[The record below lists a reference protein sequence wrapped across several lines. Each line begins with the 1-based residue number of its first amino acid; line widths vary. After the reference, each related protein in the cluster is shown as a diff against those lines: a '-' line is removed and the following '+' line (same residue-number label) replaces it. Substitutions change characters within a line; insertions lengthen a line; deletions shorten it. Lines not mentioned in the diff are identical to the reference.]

1 MRKIFTLLIVAILAT
16 ATSWAATNTYQHVFE
31 SKPSTGNNIMLSN
44 VGWNISGT
52 NIGGFQNSY
61 AGVQLGTSKK
71 NGQITL
77 TSPTGWNYKGATVI
91 KEVRLW
97 LNLGGTSVT
106 PTVTIGGKVAT
117 STGKVIKNSGASDWT
132 KTSKVTFTPA
142 TDGQTGVIKISISSV
157 KAGYICALEI
167 DTEDTS
173 DKTPTKLSWSSETAT
188 VDLASDAKV
197 FPTLT
202 KDPESLTGITY
213 SSSNT
218 NVATIDESTGKI
230 TLASC
235 GATTITAKYAGDDTY
250 ASSSATYTLRVVDN
264 SIAAG
269 EYTFPINNWFWATNY
284 TGSFKVEKAGLKLQG
299 QQNGISISLGN
310 VNSTN
315 AYVDDNETRTY
326 SSYIMTVNAPE
337 GYVLKKIEFVGTT
350 WQSSTL
356 NASAG
361 NMGAQKIWSGNVSS
375 VEFYFAGTC
384 KIKNVKIAY
393 EKAAP
398 AKTLTSIAITGE
410 PAKTEYTEGDAFSAE
425 GLVVTATYD
434 DASTAVVTADATWSF
449 EPATLA
455 VGTTSVTATATYNE
469 KTASETYNVTVKEIP
484 SYTYTWMV
492 NGAEVKK
499 SVLKEGA
506 AVEVPAN
513 PENIDD
519 KVFTGWVTTATVD
532 ANVAPTY
539 ATIDETAKANTTYYA
554 VFATLKQG
562 AAEKWVKKAASEITE
577 EGVYALITKDG
588 KAFNGEIIEASGST
602 AVKGNGKSTTD
613 AFIFDSNNEA
623 TSAPKGTC
631 ELTFVKNGEGFKML
645 NADKTQCL
653 YSYQNAKECLSWNAA
668 EKENSYW
675 FFYDNNWTYK
685 QSATTYTY
693 LRVYNSTFRTYP
705 KNSSNESVY
714 FAQKVSGAGYA
725 DFTTIVKAAEVTTL
739 ANLAVNGAEGTAYQ
753 VNDEMVVAKKFQKGD
768 KNYIVVKDAAKAV
781 RNFSTPAAADKF
793 FNINGNKQEEYAQN
807 NWMLVSL
814 PVELYN
820 QVNEKNTVT
829 SITGTLT
836 EKFNVAME
844 ATNVVFENAT
854 NYFAPNTY
862 CPINFMG
869 ESSVKGTNPAYTSR
883 YYFAT
888 PKANEYANVLWAVYN
903 ATDGAFYLPTHQGVA
918 NAQEFKAAFKVD
930 YSLNSSATP
939 ALTNGNVYSFEALV
953 KEVAV
958 ATTDAKSAPRKVA
971 YDSTVTP
978 STKFVVYPLDLDAD
992 KVATGVNDVNC
1003 AKEVK
1008 GVSYF
1013 NMMGVESAQPFDG
1026 VNIMVTT
1033 YTDGTSSATKVLR

>member
-1 MRKIFTLLIVAILAT
+1 MAILAT
-16 ATSWAATNTYQHVFE
+16 ATSWADT
-31 SKPSTGNNIMLSN
+31 TGTITF
-44 VGWNISGT
+44 GT
-52 NIGGFQNSY
+52 NNVKI
-61 AGVQLGTSKK
+61 
-71 NGQITL
+71 
-77 TSPTGWNYKGATVI
+77 
-91 KEVRLW
+91 
-97 LNLGGTSVT
+97 
-106 PTVTIGGKVAT
+106 
-117 STGKVIKNSGASDWT
+117 T
-132 KTSKVTFTPA
+132 KTSMTAADDQGNSWKITTVGTTSFTQQPTYSQVGSGSKPATSITFTTTLPKEVKVTSMSAKFGGFGSTA
-142 TDGQTGVIKISISSV
+142 GTIKLLVGDKEIGTGKLNAKNDVTVTSTTGASGTQLSVTVKNIAKGVKCYNIS
-157 KAGYICALEI
+157 Y
-167 DTEDTS
+167 TYEDES
-173 DKTPTKLSWSSETAT
+173 GKTPTQLSWSAPTAT
-188 VDLASDAKV
+188 VDLAGEAKE

-202 KDPESLTGITY
+202 KDPASITGITY
-213 SSSNT
+213 TSSNAD
-218 NVATIDESTGKI
+218 VATVNEATGEI
-230 TLASC
+230 TLVAC
-235 GATTITAKYAGDDTY
+235 GQTTIKAAYAGDDTY

-269 EYTFPINNWFWATNY
+269 EYTIPLNNWFWATNHN
-284 TGSFKVEKAGLKLQG
+284 GSFNVEKGSLKLQG

-315 AYVDDNETRTY
+315 AYVDDNETHTY

-337 GYVLKKIEFVGTT
+337 GYVLKKIEFVGTR
-350 WQSSTL
+350 WQPSTL

-375 VEFYFAGTC
+375 VEFYFAGIC
-384 KIKNVKIAY
+384 EIKNVKIAY

-410 PAKTEYTEGDAFSAE
+410 PAQTEYTEGETFSAE
-425 GLVVTATYD
+425 GLTVTATYD
-434 DASTAVVTADATWSF
+434 DASTAVVTADANWTF
-449 EPATLA
+449 EPATLT

-506 AVEVPAN
+506 AVEAPAN
-513 PENIDD
+513 PENIAD

-562 AAEKWVKKAASEITE
+562 AGEKWVKKAASEITE

-588 KAFNGEIIEASGST
+588 KAFNGEITKGHGQST
-602 AVKGNGKSTTD
+602 AATFV
-613 AFIFDSNNEA
+613 FDKNNEA
-623 TSAPKGTC
+623 TSAPEGTC

-645 NADKTQCL
+645 NKTTNQCL
-653 YSYQNAKECLSWNAA
+653 YSYKNEAGNLRWIDVA
-668 EKENSYW
+668 KENSYW

-693 LRVYNSTFRTYP
+693 LRVYSSTFRTYP
-705 KNSSNESVY
+705 KNNSNEDMY
-714 FAQKVSGAGYA
+714 FAQKVSGTGYA
-725 DFTTIVKAAEVTTL
+725 DFTTIVKTAEVTTL
-739 ANLAVNGAEGTAYQ
+739 ANLAVNGAEGAAYQ
-753 VNDEMVVAKKFQKGD
+753 VNDEMVVAKKFQKAG

-781 RNFSTPAAADKF
+781 RNFSTPVAGDKF
-793 FNINGNKQEEYAQN
+793 YNINGNKQEEYAQN
-807 NWMLVSL
+807 NWMLISL

-820 QVNEKNTVT
+820 QVNKKNTVT

-836 EKFNVAME
+836 EKTNVAME
-844 ATNVVFENAT
+844 ATKVVFEDVIND
-854 NYFAPNTY
+854 FAPNTY

-869 ESSVKGTNPAYTSR
+869 ASSVKGKNPAYTSS

-888 PKANEYANVLWAVYN
+888 PKANEYAKVVWAVY
-903 ATDGAFYLPTHQGVA
+903 DGYMDVFHLPSHTGSINV
-918 NAQEFKAAFKVD
+918 QEFEASFYVD
-930 YSLNSSATP
+930 YSLNVDNP
-939 ALTNGNVYSFEALV
+939 ELTDGAVYSFEALV
-953 KEVAV
+953 KEEAV
-958 ATTDAKSAPRKVA
+958 PSHVIGA
-971 YDSTVTP
+971 
-978 STKFVVYPLDLDAD
+978 STKFVVYPLDLDAN
-992 KVATGVNDVNC
+992 KVATGVNDVNS

-1033 YTDGTSSATKVLR
+1033 YTDGTQSAAKVLR

>member
-31 SKPSTGNNIMLSN
+31 SKPSTGNNVMLSN

-284 TGSFKVEKAGLKLQG
+284 TGSFNVEKGSLKLQG

-315 AYVDDNETRTY
+315 AYVDDNETHTY
-326 SSYIMTVNAPE
+326 RSYMMTVNAPE
-337 GYVLKKIEFVGTT
+337 GYVLKKIEFVGTR

-384 KIKNVKIAY
+384 EIKNVKIAY

-410 PAKTEYTEGDAFSAE
+410 PAQTEYTEGETFSAE
-425 GLVVTATYD
+425 GLTVTATYD
-434 DASTAVVTADATWSF
+434 DASTAVVTADANWTF
-449 EPATLA
+449 EPATLT

-499 SVLKEGA
+499 SVLKEGT
-506 AVEVPAN
+506 AVEAPAN

-532 ANVAPTY
+532 ANVVPTY
-539 ATIDETAKANTTYYA
+539 ATIDATAKANTTYYA

-562 AAEKWVKKAASEITE
+562 AGEKWIKKAASEITE
-577 EGVYALITKDG
+577 EGVYALITKNG
-588 KAFNGEIIEASGST
+588 NAFNGEIKSDGHGQST
-602 AVKGNGKSTTD
+602 AATFV
-613 AFIFDSNNEA
+613 FDKNNEA
-623 TSAPKGTC
+623 TSAPEGTC
-631 ELTFVKNGEGFKML
+631 ELTFVKKGEGYSIYRDGTEKY
-645 NADKTQCL
+645 KYL
-653 YSYQNAKECLSWNAA
+653 YSEASKSGSLKWAVAEQNYWYYDETKGSWA
-668 EKENSYW
+668 
-675 FFYDNNWTYK
+675 YK
-685 QSATTYTY
+685 VKATETAY
-693 LRVYNSTFRTYP
+693 LNVYNTNNTFRTYYQAGSTSP
-705 KNSSNESVY
+705 VY
-714 FAQKVSGAGYA
+714 FAQKVAGTGYA
-725 DFTTIVKAAEVTTL
+725 DFTTIVKVAEVTTL

-753 VNDEMVVAKKFQKGD
+753 VNDEMVVAKKFQKAG
-768 KNYIVVKDAAKAV
+768 KNYIVVKDAAQAV
-781 RNFSTPAAADKF
+781 RNFSTPAADDKF

-820 QVNEKNTVT
+820 QVNETNTVT

-836 EKFNVAME
+836 EKTNVAME
-844 ATNVVFENAT
+844 ATKVVFEDVIND
-854 NYFAPNTY
+854 FAPNTY
-862 CPINFMG
+862 CPINILG
-869 ESSVKGTNPAYTSR
+869 ESSVKGNNPAYTSS

-888 PKANEYANVLWAVYN
+888 PKANEYANVVWAVYDDYVDAFFLPSHEDYASVN
-903 ATDGAFYLPTHQGVA
+903 VQEFEAAFYI
-918 NAQEFKAAFKVD
+918 D
-930 YSLNSSATP
+930 YSLNSVDNP
-939 ALTNGNVYSFEALV
+939 ALADGSVYSFEALV
-953 KEVAV
+953 KEEEGPSYIIGA
-958 ATTDAKSAPRKVA
+958 
-971 YDSTVTP
+971 
-978 STKFVVYPLDLDAD
+978 STKFVVYPLNLDAD
-992 KVATGVNDVNC
+992 KVATGVNDVNS

-1033 YTDGTSSATKVLR
+1033 YTDGTQSAAKVLR

>member
-16 ATSWAATNTYQHVFE
+16 ATSWAATTGTITFGTNNVKITKASMTAADDQGNSWKITTVGTTSFTQQPTYSQVGSG
-31 SKPSTGNNIMLSN
+31 SKPATSITFTTTLPKEVKVTSMSAKFGGFGSTAGNIKLLVGDTEIGTGKLYAKNDVIVTSNTEASGTQLSVTVKNIAKG
-44 VGWNISGT
+44 VKCYNISYT
-52 NIGGFQNSY
+52 Y
-61 AGVQLGTSKK
+61 
-71 NGQITL
+71 
-77 TSPTGWNYKGATVI
+77 
-91 KEVRLW
+91 EDE
-97 LNLGGTSVT
+97 
-106 PTVTIGGKVAT
+106 
-117 STGKVIKNSGASDWT
+117 SG
-132 KTSKVTFTPA
+132 
-142 TDGQTGVIKISISSV
+142 
-157 KAGYICALEI
+157 
-167 DTEDTS
+167 
-173 DKTPTKLSWSSETAT
+173 KTPTQLSWSAPTAT
-188 VDLASDAKV
+188 VDLASEVKE

-202 KDPESLTGITY
+202 KNPESITGITY
-213 SSSNT
+213 SSSSAD
-218 NVATIDESTGKI
+218 VATVNEATGEI
-230 TLASC
+230 AIVAC
-235 GATTITAKYAGDDTY
+235 GQTTIKAAYAGDDTY
-250 ASSSATYTLRVVDN
+250 ASSSANYTLRVVDN

-337 GYVLKKIEFVGTT
+337 GYVLKKIEFVGTK

-384 KIKNVKIAY
+384 EIKNVKIAY

-410 PAKTEYTEGDAFSAE
+410 PAQTEYTEGETFSAE
-425 GLVVTATYD
+425 GLTVTATYD
-434 DASTAVVTADATWSF
+434 DASTAVVTADANWTF

-455 VGTTSVTATATYNE
+455 ASTTSVTATATYNE

-499 SVLKEGA
+499 TALKEGA
-506 AVEVPAN
+506 AVEAPAN
-513 PENIDD
+513 PENIAD

-562 AAEKWVKKAASEITE
+562 AGEKWVKKAAPEITE

-714 FAQKVSGAGYA
+714 FAQKVAGAGYA
-725 DFTTIVKAAEVTTL
+725 DFTTIVKVAEVITL
-739 ANLAVNGAEGTAYQ
+739 ANLAVNGAEGAAYQ
-753 VNDEMVVAKKFQKGD
+753 VNDVMVVAKKFQKNN
-768 KNYIVVKDAAKAV
+768 KNYIVVKDAAQAV
-781 RNFSTPAAADKF
+781 RNFSTPAAGDKF

-820 QVNEKNTVT
+820 QVNKKSTVT

-844 ATNVVFENAT
+844 ATNVVAGEAT
-854 NYFAPNTY
+854 EFVPNTY
-862 CPINFMG
+862 CALNFMG
-869 ESSVKGTNPAYTSR
+869 KSSVKGNTPAYTNSS
-883 YYFAT
+883 YYFAI
-888 PKANEYANVLWAVYN
+888 PKANEYANVVWAVYN
-903 ATDGAFYLPTHQGVA
+903 SNDGAFYLPTPQGSA

-930 YSLNSSATP
+930 YSLNSVDNP
-939 ALTNGNVYSFEALV
+939 ELTDGAVYSFEALV
-953 KEVAV
+953 KEEAV

-978 STKFVVYPLDLDAD
+978 STKFVVYPLDLDAT

-1033 YTDGTSSATKVLR
+1033 YTDGTQSAAKVLR

>member
-1 MRKIFTLLIVAILAT
+1 
-16 ATSWAATNTYQHVFE
+16 
-31 SKPSTGNNIMLSN
+31 MLSN

-250 ASSSATYTLRVVDN
+250 ASSSANYTLRVVDN

-284 TGSFKVEKAGLKLQG
+284 TGSFNVEKGSLKLQG

-326 SSYIMTVNAPE
+326 RSYMMTVNAPE
-337 GYVLKKIEFVGTT
+337 GYVLKKIEFVGTK

-384 KIKNVKIAY
+384 EIKNVKIAY

-410 PAKTEYTEGDAFSAE
+410 PAQTEYTEGETFSAE
-425 GLVVTATYD
+425 GLTVTATYD
-434 DASTAVVTADATWSF
+434 DASTAVVTADANWTF
-449 EPATLA
+449 EPATLT
-455 VGTTSVTATATYNE
+455 VGTTSVTAIATYNE

-492 NGAEVKK
+492 NGTEVKK

-506 AVEVPAN
+506 AVEAPAN
-513 PENIDD
+513 PENIAD

-539 ATIDETAKANTTYYA
+539 ATIDATAKANTTYYA

-562 AAEKWVKKAASEITE
+562 AGEKWVKKTASEITE

-714 FAQKVSGAGYA
+714 FAQKVAGAGYA

-753 VNDEMVVAKKFQKGD
+753 VNDEMVVAKKFQKAG
-768 KNYIVVKDAAKAV
+768 KNYIVVKDAAQAV
-781 RNFSTPAAADKF
+781 RNLSAPAADDKF

-820 QVNEKNTVT
+820 QVNENNTLT

-836 EKFNVAME
+836 EKLNVAME
-844 ATNVVFENAT
+844 ATKVVFENVT
-854 NYFAPNTY
+854 TDFAPNTY
-862 CPINFMG
+862 CALNFMG
-869 ESSVKGTNPAYTSR
+869 ESSVKGNNPAYTSS

-888 PKANEYANVLWAVYN
+888 PKANEYANVVWAVYN
-903 ATDGAFYLPTHQGVA
+903 GTDGAFYLPSHTGSINV
-918 NAQEFKAAFKVD
+918 QEFKAAFNVD
-930 YSLNSSATP
+930 YSLNSVDNP
-939 ALTNGNVYSFEALV
+939 ELTSDNVYSFEALV

-958 ATTDAKSAPRKVA
+958 PTTDAKSTSDA
-971 YDSTVTP
+971 
-978 STKFVVYPLDLDAD
+978 STKFVVYPLDLDANM
-992 KVATGVNDVNC
+992 ATGVNDVNS

>member
-1 MRKIFTLLIVAILAT
+1 MREIFTLLIVAILAT
-16 ATSWAATNTYQHVFE
+16 ATSWAAEKSIVINTANSGV
-31 SKPSTGNNIMLSN
+31 TGSYSNKTFNVDGITFGFNQWMKSNNIQAKKSTPNSLYNESAIPGKISRVVFKQTGTARAIKVFGGSN
-44 VGWNISGT
+44 VKPTNAIASPKTSGT
-52 NIGGFQNSY
+52 MEFDFSGKGYTFFSMTTPSNAVYFS
-61 AGVQLGTSKK
+61 
-71 NGQITL
+71 QITV
-77 TSPTGWNYKGATVI
+77 YY
-91 KEVRLW
+91 EDE
-97 LNLGGTSVT
+97 
-106 PTVTIGGKVAT
+106 
-117 STGKVIKNSGASDWT
+117 SG
-132 KTSKVTFTPA
+132 
-142 TDGQTGVIKISISSV
+142 
-157 KAGYICALEI
+157 
-167 DTEDTS
+167 
-173 DKTPTKLSWSSETAT
+173 KTPTRLSWSAPTAT
-188 VDLASDAKV
+188 VDLASEVKE

-202 KDPESLTGITY
+202 KNPESITGITY
-213 SSSNT
+213 SSSNAD
-218 NVATIDESTGKI
+218 VATVNEATGEI
-230 TLASC
+230 AIVAC
-235 GATTITAKYAGDDTY
+235 GQTTIKAAYAGDDTY

-326 SSYIMTVNAPE
+326 SSYMMTVNAPE
-337 GYVLKKIEFVGTT
+337 GYVLKKIEFVGTK

-375 VEFYFAGTC
+375 VKFYFAGTC
-384 KIKNVKIAY
+384 EIKNVKIAY

-410 PAKTEYTEGDAFSAE
+410 PAQTEYTEGETFSAE

-434 DASTAVVTADATWSF
+434 DASTAVVTDDATWSF

-455 VGTTSVTATATYNE
+455 AGTTSVTATATYNE

-484 SYTYTWMV
+484 TYTYTWMV
-492 NGAEVKK
+492 NGTEVKK
-499 SVLKEGA
+499 SALKEGA
-506 AVEVPAN
+506 AVEAPAN

-562 AAEKWVKKAASEITE
+562 AGEKWVKKAASEITE

-588 KAFNGEIIEASGST
+588 KAFNSEIKKGHGQST
-602 AVKGNGKSTTD
+602 ATT
-613 AFIFDSNNEA
+613 FVFDKNNEA
-623 TSAPKGTC
+623 TSAPEGTC
-631 ELTFVKNGEGFKML
+631 ELTFVKNGDGFKML
-645 NADKTQCL
+645 NKTTNQCL
-653 YSYQNAKECLSWNAA
+653 YSYKNEAGNLRWIDVA
-668 EKENSYW
+668 KENSYW

-693 LRVYNSTFRTYP
+693 LRVYSSTFRTYP
-705 KNSSNESVY
+705 TNNSNEDMY
-714 FAQKVSGAGYA
+714 FAQKVAGAGYA

-739 ANLAVNGAEGTAYQ
+739 ANLAENGAEGAAYQ
-753 VNDEMVVAKKFQKGD
+753 VNDEMVVAKKFQKNG

-781 RNFSTPAAADKF
+781 RNFSTPAADDKF

-836 EKFNVAME
+836 EKTNVAME
-844 ATNVVFENAT
+844 ATKVVFEDVT
-854 NYFAPNTY
+854 NYFTPNTY
-862 CPINFMG
+862 CPINIVG
-869 ESSVKGTNPAYTSR
+869 ASSVKGNNPAYTSS

-888 PKANEYANVLWAVYN
+888 PKANEYANVVWASY
-903 ATDGAFYLPTHQGVA
+903 DGYMDVFHLPSHEGSV
-918 NAQEFKAAFKVD
+918 NVQEFEASFYVD
-930 YSLNSSATP
+930 YSLNSVDNP
-939 ALTNGNVYSFEALV
+939 ALTDGDVYSFEALV
-953 KEVAV
+953 KEE
-958 ATTDAKSAPRKVA
+958 
-971 YDSTVTP
+971 TVP
-978 STKFVVYPLDLDAD
+978 SHVSGASTKFVVYPLDLDAT
-992 KVATGVNDVNC
+992 KVATGVNDVNS

-1033 YTDGTSSATKVLR
+1033 YTDGTSSATKVVR

>member
-16 ATSWAATNTYQHVFE
+16 ATSWADTNTYQHVFE
-31 SKPSTGNNIMLSN
+31 SKPSTGNNVMLSN

-250 ASSSATYTLRVVDN
+250 ASSSANYTLRVVDN

-284 TGSFKVEKAGLKLQG
+284 TGSFNVEKGSLKLQG

-326 SSYIMTVNAPE
+326 RSYMMTVNAPE
-337 GYVLKKIEFVGTT
+337 GYVLKKIEFVGTK

-384 KIKNVKIAY
+384 EIKNVKIAY

-410 PAKTEYTEGDAFSAE
+410 PAQTEYTEGETFSAE
-425 GLVVTATYD
+425 GLTVTATYD
-434 DASTAVVTADATWSF
+434 DASTAVVTADANWTF

-455 VGTTSVTATATYNE
+455 ASTTSVTATATYDE

-499 SVLKEGA
+499 TALKEGA
-506 AVEVPAN
+506 AVEAPAN
-513 PENIDD
+513 PENIAD
-519 KVFTGWVTTATVD
+519 KVFSGWVTTATVD

-562 AAEKWVKKAASEITE
+562 VGEKWVKKAAPEITE

-588 KAFNGEIIEASGST
+588 YAFNGTIESGH
-602 AVKGNGKSTTD
+602 GKSTAAT
-613 AFIFDSNNEA
+613 FVFDKNNEA
-623 TSAPKGTC
+623 TSAPEGTC
-631 ELTFVKNGEGFKML
+631 ELTFVKKGEGYSIYRDGTEKY
-645 NADKTQCL
+645 KYL
-653 YSYQNAKECLSWNAA
+653 YSEASKSGSLKWAVAEQNYWYYDETKGSWA
-668 EKENSYW
+668 
-675 FFYDNNWTYK
+675 YK
-685 QSATTYTY
+685 VKVTETAY
-693 LRVYNSTFRTYP
+693 LNVYNTNNTFRTYYQAGSTSP
-705 KNSSNESVY
+705 VY
-714 FAQKVSGAGYA
+714 FAQKVAGTGYA
-725 DFTTIVKAAEVTTL
+725 DFTTIVKTAEVTTL
-739 ANLAVNGAEGTAYQ
+739 ANLAVNGAEGAAYQ
-753 VNDEMVVAKKFQKGD
+753 VNDEMVVAKKFQKAG
-768 KNYIVVKDAAKAV
+768 KNYIVVKDAAQAV
-781 RNFSTPAAADKF
+781 RNVSTPAADDKF

-820 QVNEKNTVT
+820 QVNETNTVT

-836 EKFNVAME
+836 EKLNVAME
-844 ATNVVFENAT
+844 ATNVVAGEAT
-854 NYFAPNTY
+854 EFVPNTY
-862 CPINFMG
+862 CALNFMG
-869 ESSVKGTNPAYTSR
+869 KSSVKGNTPAYTNSS
-883 YYFAT
+883 YYFAI
-888 PKANEYANVLWAVYN
+888 PKANEYANVVWAVYN
-903 ATDGAFYLPTHQGVA
+903 ATDGAFYLPSHTGSINV
-918 NAQEFKAAFKVD
+918 QEFKAAFNVD
-930 YSLNSSATP
+930 YSLNFVDNP
-939 ALTNGNVYSFEALV
+939 ELTSGAVYSFEALV

-1033 YTDGTSSATKVLR
+1033 YTDGTSSAAKVLR

>member
-16 ATSWAATNTYQHVFE
+16 ATSWAATTGTITFGTNNVKITKASMTAADDQGNSWKITTVGTTSFTQQPTYSQVGSG
-31 SKPSTGNNIMLSN
+31 SKPATSITFTTTLPKEVKVTSMSAKFGGFGSTAGNIKLLVGDTEIGTGKLNAKNDVIVTSNTEASGTQLSVTVKNIAKG
-44 VGWNISGT
+44 VKCYNISYT
-52 NIGGFQNSY
+52 Y
-61 AGVQLGTSKK
+61 
-71 NGQITL
+71 
-77 TSPTGWNYKGATVI
+77 
-91 KEVRLW
+91 EDE
-97 LNLGGTSVT
+97 
-106 PTVTIGGKVAT
+106 
-117 STGKVIKNSGASDWT
+117 SG
-132 KTSKVTFTPA
+132 
-142 TDGQTGVIKISISSV
+142 
-157 KAGYICALEI
+157 
-167 DTEDTS
+167 
-173 DKTPTKLSWSSETAT
+173 KTPTQLSWSAPTAT
-188 VDLASDAKV
+188 VDLASEVKE

-202 KDPESLTGITY
+202 KNPESITGITY
-213 SSSNT
+213 SSSNAD
-218 NVATIDESTGKI
+218 VATVNEATGEI
-230 TLASC
+230 TIVAC
-235 GATTITAKYAGDDTY
+235 GQTTIKAAYAGDDTY

-284 TGSFKVEKAGLKLQG
+284 TGSFNVEKGSLKLQG

-337 GYVLKKIEFVGTT
+337 GYVLKKIEFVGTK

-384 KIKNVKIAY
+384 EIKNVKIAY

-410 PAKTEYTEGDAFSAE
+410 PAQTEYTEGDAFNAE

-455 VGTTSVTATATYNE
+455 VGTTNVTATAKYNE

-499 SVLKEGA
+499 SVLKEGT
-506 AVEVPAN
+506 AVEAPAN
-513 PENIDD
+513 PENIDG

-539 ATIDETAKANTTYYA
+539 ATIDATAKANTTYYA

-562 AAEKWVKKAASEITE
+562 AAEKWVKKTASEITE
-577 EGVYALITKDG
+577 AGVYALITKNG
-588 KAFNGEIIEASGST
+588 NAFNGEIKSGNGQST
-602 AVKGNGKSTTD
+602 AATFV
-613 AFIFDSNNEA
+613 FDKNNEA
-623 TSAPKGTC
+623 TSAPEGTC
-631 ELTFVKNGEGFKML
+631 ELTFVKKGEGYSIYRDGTEKY
-645 NADKTQCL
+645 KYL
-653 YSYQNAKECLSWNAA
+653 YSDGVGSGKLKWAVAEQNYWYYDETKGSWA
-668 EKENSYW
+668 
-675 FFYDNNWTYK
+675 YK
-685 QSATTYTY
+685 VKATETAY
-693 LRVYNSTFRTYP
+693 LNVYNTNNTFRTYQSGATSP
-705 KNSSNESVY
+705 VY
-714 FAQKVSGAGYA
+714 FAQKVAGAGYA

-739 ANLAVNGAEGTAYQ
+739 ANLAVNGAEGAAYQ
-753 VNDEMVVAKKFQKGD
+753 VKDEMVVAKKFQKAG

-781 RNFSTPAAADKF
+781 RNFSAPAADDKF

-836 EKFNVAME
+836 EKLNVAME
-844 ATNVVFENAT
+844 ATNVVAGEAT
-854 NYFAPNTY
+854 EFVPNTY
-862 CPINFMG
+862 CALNFMG
-869 ESSVKGTNPAYTSR
+869 KSSVKGNTPAYTNSS
-883 YYFAT
+883 YYFAI
-888 PKANEYANVLWAVYN
+888 PKANEYANVVWAVYN
-903 ATDGAFYLPTHQGVA
+903 SNDGAFYLPTPQGSA
-918 NAQEFKAAFKVD
+918 NAQGFYAAFCVD
-930 YSLNSSATP
+930 YSLNSVDNP
-939 ALTNGNVYSFEALV
+939 ELTDGSVYSFEALV
-953 KEVAV
+953 KEE
-958 ATTDAKSAPRKVA
+958 TR
-971 YDSTVTP
+971 STP
-978 STKFVVYPLDLDAD
+978 IYGAISTKFVVYPLDLDAN
-992 KVATGVNDVNC
+992 KVATGVNDVNS

-1033 YTDGTSSATKVLR
+1033 YTDGTQSATKVLR

>member
-16 ATSWAATNTYQHVFE
+16 ATSWAATTGTIKFGTNNVKIDKASVTAADDQGNSWKITTAGTEYFGQQSQYTQVGSAGAPATSITFTTTLSKEVKVSSLSVKFGGFKNTAGTIKLLVGDKE
-31 SKPSTGNNIMLSN
+31 IGTGKLNAKNDVTVTSTTVASGTQLTVKVTNIAKG
-44 VGWNISGT
+44 VKCYNISYT
-52 NIGGFQNSY
+52 Y
-61 AGVQLGTSKK
+61 
-71 NGQITL
+71 
-77 TSPTGWNYKGATVI
+77 
-91 KEVRLW
+91 EDE
-97 LNLGGTSVT
+97 
-106 PTVTIGGKVAT
+106 
-117 STGKVIKNSGASDWT
+117 SG
-132 KTSKVTFTPA
+132 
-142 TDGQTGVIKISISSV
+142 
-157 KAGYICALEI
+157 
-167 DTEDTS
+167 
-173 DKTPTKLSWSSETAT
+173 KTPTRLSWSAPTAT
-188 VDLASDAKV
+188 VDLASEVKE

-202 KDPESLTGITY
+202 KNPESITGITY
-213 SSSNT
+213 SSSNAD
-218 NVATIDESTGKI
+218 VATVNEATGEI
-230 TLASC
+230 TIVAC
-235 GATTITAKYAGDDTY
+235 GQTTIKAAYAGDDTY

-269 EYTFPINNWFWATNY
+269 EYTFPINNWFWATNHN
-284 TGSFKVEKAGLKLQG
+284 GSFNVEKGSLKLQG

-326 SSYIMTVNAPE
+326 RSYMMTVNAPE

-384 KIKNVKIAY
+384 EIKNVKIAY

-410 PAKTEYTEGDAFSAE
+410 PAQTEYTEGETFSAE
-425 GLVVTATYD
+425 GLTVTATYD
-434 DASTAVVTADATWSF
+434 DASTAVVTDDATWSF

-455 VGTTSVTATATYNE
+455 AGTTSVTATATYNE

-484 SYTYTWMV
+484 TYTYTWMV

-562 AAEKWVKKAASEITE
+562 AGEKWIKKAASEITE
-577 EGVYALITKDG
+577 EGVYALILPDDN
-588 KAFNGEIIEASGST
+588 AFNGTIESGH
-602 AVKGNGKSTTD
+602 GKSTAST
-613 AFIFDSNNEA
+613 FVFDKNNEA
-623 TSAPKGTC
+623 NSAPEGTC
-631 ELTFVKNGEGFKML
+631 ELTFVKNGDGYQML
-645 NADKTQCL
+645 NKATGQYL
-653 YSYQNAKECLSWNAA
+653 YSKAA
-668 EKENSYW
+668 EKGNLAWNQTEDSYW
-675 FFYDNNWTYK
+675 YFYDDNWVYK
-685 QSATTYTY
+685 KNTTY
-693 LRVYNSTFRTYP
+693 LRTYKLGKEFRTYGVNNANNP
-705 KNSSNESVY
+705 VY
-714 FAQKVSGAGYA
+714 FAQKVAGAGYA

-739 ANLAVNGAEGTAYQ
+739 ANLAVNGAEGAAYQ
-753 VNDEMVVAKKFQKGD
+753 VNDEMVVAKKFQKND
-768 KNYIVVKDAAKAV
+768 KNYIVVKDAAQAV
-781 RNFSTPAAADKF
+781 RNPSAPAANDKF

-820 QVNEKNTVT
+820 QVNKKNTVT

-844 ATNVVFENAT
+844 ATKVVFEDVT
-854 NYFAPNTY
+854 NDFAPNTY
-862 CPINFMG
+862 CAVNFMG
-869 ESSVKGTNPAYTSR
+869 TSSVKGTNTAYTSS
-883 YYFAT
+883 YYFAI
-888 PKANEYANVLWAVYN
+888 PKANEYANVVWAVYN
-903 ATDGAFYLPTHQGVA
+903 SNDGAFYLPEHQGSA

-930 YSLNSSATP
+930 YSFNSSAAP
-939 ALTNGNVYSFEALV
+939 ELTDGNVYSFEALV

-978 STKFVVYPLDLDAD
+978 STKFMVYPLDLDAN
-992 KVATGVNDVNC
+992 KVATGVNDVNS

-1033 YTDGTSSATKVLR
+1033 YTDGTSSAAKVLR

>member
-1 MRKIFTLLIVAILAT
+1 
-16 ATSWAATNTYQHVFE
+16 
-31 SKPSTGNNIMLSN
+31 
-44 VGWNISGT
+44 
-52 NIGGFQNSY
+52 
-61 AGVQLGTSKK
+61 
-71 NGQITL
+71 
-77 TSPTGWNYKGATVI
+77 
-91 KEVRLW
+91 
-97 LNLGGTSVT
+97 
-106 PTVTIGGKVAT
+106 
-117 STGKVIKNSGASDWT
+117 
-132 KTSKVTFTPA
+132 
-142 TDGQTGVIKISISSV
+142 
-157 KAGYICALEI
+157 
-167 DTEDTS
+167 
-173 DKTPTKLSWSSETAT
+173 
-188 VDLASDAKV
+188 
-197 FPTLT
+197 
-202 KDPESLTGITY
+202 
-213 SSSNT
+213 
-218 NVATIDESTGKI
+218 
-230 TLASC
+230 
-235 GATTITAKYAGDDTY
+235 
-250 ASSSATYTLRVVDN
+250 
-264 SIAAG
+264 
-269 EYTFPINNWFWATNY
+269 
-284 TGSFKVEKAGLKLQG
+284 
-299 QQNGISISLGN
+299 
-310 VNSTN
+310 
-315 AYVDDNETRTY
+315 
-326 SSYIMTVNAPE
+326 
-337 GYVLKKIEFVGTT
+337 
-350 WQSSTL
+350 
-356 NASAG
+356 
-361 NMGAQKIWSGNVSS
+361 MGAQKIWSGNVSS

-384 KIKNVKIAY
+384 EIKNVKIAY
-393 EKAAP
+393 EKATP

-410 PAKTEYTEGDAFSAE
+410 PAQTEYTEGETFSAE
-425 GLVVTATYD
+425 GLTVTATYD
-434 DASTAVVTADATWSF
+434 DASTAVVTADANWTF
-449 EPATLA
+449 EPATLT

-506 AVEVPAN
+506 AVEAPAN
-513 PENIDD
+513 PENIAD

-539 ATIDETAKANTTYYA
+539 ATIDATAKANTTYYA

-562 AAEKWVKKAASEITE
+562 AGKKWVKKAASEITE

-714 FAQKVSGAGYA
+714 FAQKVAGAGYA
-725 DFTTIVKAAEVTTL
+725 DFTTIVKVAEVTTL
-739 ANLAVNGAEGTAYQ
+739 ANLAVNGTEGTAYQ
-753 VNDEMVVAKKFQKGD
+753 VNDEMVVAKKFQKAG

-781 RNFSTPAAADKF
+781 RNFSTPAADDKF
-793 FNINGNKQEEYAQN
+793 FNINGNKQEEYDQN

-836 EKFNVAME
+836 EKLNVAMT
-844 ATNVVFENAT
+844 ATNVVAGEAAD
-854 NYFAPNTY
+854 FAPNTY

-869 ESSVKGTNPAYTSR
+869 ESSVKGNNTAYTSS

-903 ATDGAFYLPTHQGVA
+903 ATDGAFYLPSHTGSINV
-918 NAQEFKAAFKVD
+918 QEFKAAFNVD
-930 YSLNSSATP
+930 YSLNFVDNP
-939 ALTNGNVYSFEALV
+939 ELTSGAVYSFEALV

-958 ATTDAKSAPRKVA
+958 PTTDAKSTSDA
-971 YDSTVTP
+971 
-978 STKFVVYPLDLDAD
+978 STKFRVYPLDLDANM
-992 KVATGVNDVNC
+992 ATGVNDVNS

>member
-16 ATSWAATNTYQHVFE
+16 ATSWAATTGTIKFGTNNVKIDKASVTAADDQGNSWKITTAGTTSFSQQPTYSQVGKKDEPAKTITFTTTL
-31 SKPSTGNNIMLSN
+31 SKDVKVTSLSAKFGGFKGTAGTIKLSVGSTEVGTGNLSATKDVTVTSTSEASGTQLTVTVTNIAKG
-44 VGWNISGT
+44 VKCYNISYT
-52 NIGGFQNSY
+52 Y
-61 AGVQLGTSKK
+61 
-71 NGQITL
+71 
-77 TSPTGWNYKGATVI
+77 
-91 KEVRLW
+91 EDE
-97 LNLGGTSVT
+97 
-106 PTVTIGGKVAT
+106 
-117 STGKVIKNSGASDWT
+117 SG
-132 KTSKVTFTPA
+132 
-142 TDGQTGVIKISISSV
+142 
-157 KAGYICALEI
+157 
-167 DTEDTS
+167 
-173 DKTPTKLSWSSETAT
+173 KTPTQLSWSAPTAT
-188 VDLASDAKV
+188 VDLASEVKE

-202 KDPESLTGITY
+202 KNPESITGITY
-213 SSSNT
+213 SSSNAD
-218 NVATIDESTGKI
+218 VATVNEATGEI
-230 TLASC
+230 TIVAC
-235 GATTITAKYAGDDTY
+235 GQTTIKAAYAGNDTY
-250 ASSSATYTLRVVDN
+250 ASSSATYSLRVVDN

-284 TGSFKVEKAGLKLQG
+284 TGSFNVEKGSLKLQG

-326 SSYIMTVNAPE
+326 RSYMMTVNAPE

-384 KIKNVKIAY
+384 EIKNVKIAY

-410 PAKTEYTEGDAFSAE
+410 PAQTEYTEGETFSAE
-425 GLVVTATYD
+425 GLTVTATYD
-434 DASTAVVTADATWSF
+434 DASTAVVTADATWTF
-449 EPATLA
+449 DPATLA

-506 AVEVPAN
+506 AVEAPAN
-513 PENIDD
+513 PENIAD

-539 ATIDETAKANTTYYA
+539 ATIDATAKANTTYYA

-562 AAEKWVKKAASEITE
+562 AGEKWVKKAASEITE

-714 FAQKVSGAGYA
+714 FAQKVAGAGYA
-725 DFTTIVKAAEVTTL
+725 DFTTIVKVAEVTTL
-739 ANLAVNGAEGTAYQ
+739 ANLAVNGAEGAAYQ
-753 VNDEMVVAKKFQKGD
+753 VDDEMVVTKKFQKGG
-768 KNYIVVKDAAKAV
+768 KNYIVVKDAVKAV
-781 RNFSTPAAADKF
+781 RNFSTPVADDKF

-820 QVNEKNTVT
+820 QVNKKNTVT

-836 EKFNVAME
+836 EKTNVAME
-844 ATNVVFENAT
+844 ATKVVFEDVIND
-854 NYFAPNTY
+854 FAPNTY

-869 ESSVKGTNPAYTSR
+869 ESRVKGTNPAYTSS

-888 PKANEYANVLWAVYN
+888 PKANEYANVVWAVYN
-903 ATDGAFYLPTHQGVA
+903 SNDGAFYLPSHTGSINV
-918 NAQEFKAAFKVD
+918 QEFKAAFNVD
-930 YSLNSSATP
+930 YSLNSVDKP
-939 ALTNGNVYSFEALV
+939 ELEDNKVYSFEALV

-958 ATTDAKSAPRKVA
+958 PTTDAKSAPRKVA

-1033 YTDGTSSATKVLR
+1033 YTDGTQSAAKVLR

>member
-16 ATSWAATNTYQHVFE
+16 ATSWAGITTYQHVFTT
-31 SKPSTGNNIMLSN
+31 KPT
-44 VGWNISGT
+44 VGDGKPLTDVDWNIKAT
-52 NIGGFQNSY
+52 NLNGFQKSY
-61 AGVQLGTSKK
+61 AGVQIGAKSS
-71 NGQITL
+71 NGKITL
-77 TSPTGWNYKGATVI
+77 TSPSAWTYKGGTKI
-91 KEVRLW
+91 TEVRLW

-117 STGKVIKNSGASDWT
+117 STGKVVKNTSANSDWT

-142 TDGQTGVIKISISSV
+142 ADGESGVIEISVSSV

-167 DTEDTS
+167 DTYEDGPG
-173 DKTPTKLSWSSETAT
+173 KTPTQLSWSAPTAT
-188 VDLASDAKV
+188 VDLAGEAKE

-202 KDPESLTGITY
+202 KDPASITGITY
-213 SSSNT
+213 TSN
-218 NVATIDESTGKI
+218 NADVATVNEATGEI
-230 TLASC
+230 TLVAC
-235 GATTITAKYAGDDTY
+235 GQTTIKAAYAGDDTY

-269 EYTFPINNWFWATNY
+269 EYTIPLNNWFWATNHN
-284 TGSFKVEKAGLKLQG
+284 GSFNVEKAGLKLQG

-337 GYVLKKIEFVGTT
+337 GYVLKKIEFVGTK

-384 KIKNVKIAY
+384 EIKNVKIAY

-410 PAKTEYTEGDAFSAE
+410 PAQTEYTEGETFSAE

-434 DASTAVVTADATWSF
+434 DASTAVVTADATWTF

-455 VGTTSVTATATYNE
+455 ASTTSVTATATYNE

-499 SVLKEGA
+499 SVLKEGT
-506 AVEVPAN
+506 AVEAPAN
-513 PENIDD
+513 PENIDG

-539 ATIDETAKANTTYYA
+539 ATIDATAKANTTYYA

-562 AAEKWVKKAASEITE
+562 AAEKWVKKTASEITE
-577 EGVYALITKDG
+577 AGVYALITKNG
-588 KAFNGEIIEASGST
+588 NAFNGKIKSGNGQST
-602 AVKGNGKSTTD
+602 AATFV
-613 AFIFDSNNEA
+613 FDKNNEA
-623 TSAPKGTC
+623 TSAPEGTC
-631 ELTFVKNGEGFKML
+631 ELTFVKKGEGYSIYRDGTEKY
-645 NADKTQCL
+645 KYL
-653 YSYQNAKECLSWNAA
+653 YSEASKSGSLKWAVAEQNYWYYDETKGSWA
-668 EKENSYW
+668 
-675 FFYDNNWTYK
+675 YK
-685 QSATTYTY
+685 VKATETAY
-693 LRVYNSTFRTYP
+693 LNVYNTNNTFRTYYQAGSTSP
-705 KNSSNESVY
+705 VY
-714 FAQKVSGAGYA
+714 FAQKVAGAGYA

-753 VNDEMVVAKKFQKGD
+753 VNDEMVVAKKFQKAG

-781 RNFSTPAAADKF
+781 RNFSAPAADDKF

-820 QVNEKNTVT
+820 QVNKKSTVT

-844 ATNVVFENAT
+844 ATNVVAGEAT
-854 NYFAPNTY
+854 EFVPNTY
-862 CPINFMG
+862 CALNFMG
-869 ESSVKGTNPAYTSR
+869 KSSVKGNTPAYTNSS
-883 YYFAT
+883 YYFAI
-888 PKANEYANVLWAVYN
+888 PKANEYANVVWAVYN
-903 ATDGAFYLPTHQGVA
+903 SNDGAFYLPTPQGSA

-930 YSLNSSATP
+930 YSLNSVDNP
-939 ALTNGNVYSFEALV
+939 ELTDGAVYSFEALV
-953 KEVAV
+953 KEEAV

-978 STKFVVYPLDLDAD
+978 STKFVVYPLDLDAT

-1013 NMMGVESAQPFDG
+1013 NMMGVESAQPFEG

-1033 YTDGTSSATKVLR
+1033 YTDGTQSAAKVLR

>member
-16 ATSWAATNTYQHVFE
+16 ATSWAAEKSIVINTANSGV
-31 SKPSTGNNIMLSN
+31 TGSYSNKTFNVDGITFGFNQWMKSNNIQAKKSTPNSLYNESAIPGKITRVVFKQTGTARAIKVFGGSN
-44 VGWNISGT
+44 VKPTNAIASPKTSGT
-52 NIGGFQNSY
+52 MEFDFSGKGYTFFSMTTPSNAVYFS
-61 AGVQLGTSKK
+61 
-71 NGQITL
+71 QITV
-77 TSPTGWNYKGATVI
+77 YY
-91 KEVRLW
+91 E
-97 LNLGGTSVT
+97 
-106 PTVTIGGKVAT
+106 
-117 STGKVIKNSGASDWT
+117 
-132 KTSKVTFTPA
+132 
-142 TDGQTGVIKISISSV
+142 DGPG
-157 KAGYICALEI
+157 
-167 DTEDTS
+167 
-173 DKTPTKLSWSSETAT
+173 KTPTTLSWSAPTAT
-188 VDLASDAKV
+188 VDLTSEVKE

-235 GATTITAKYAGDDTY
+235 GSTTITAKYAGDDTY

-337 GYVLKKIEFVGTT
+337 GYVLKKIEFVGTK

-384 KIKNVKIAY
+384 EIKNVKIAY

-410 PAKTEYTEGDAFSAE
+410 PAQTEYTEGETFSAE
-425 GLVVTATYD
+425 GLTVTATYD

-455 VGTTSVTATATYNE
+455 ASTTSVTATATYNE

-499 SVLKEGA
+499 SVLKEGT
-506 AVEVPAN
+506 AVEAPAN
-513 PENIDD
+513 PENIDG

-539 ATIDETAKANTTYYA
+539 ATIDATAKANTTYYA

-562 AAEKWVKKAASEITE
+562 AAEKWVKKTASEITE
-577 EGVYALITKDG
+577 AGVYALITKNG
-588 KAFNGEIIEASGST
+588 NAFNGEIKSGNGQST
-602 AVKGNGKSTTD
+602 AATFV
-613 AFIFDSNNEA
+613 FDKNNEA
-623 TSAPKGTC
+623 TSAPEGTC
-631 ELTFVKNGEGFKML
+631 ELTFVKKGEGYSIYRDGTEKY
-645 NADKTQCL
+645 KYL
-653 YSYQNAKECLSWNAA
+653 YSEASKSGSLKWAVAEQNYWYYDETKGSWA
-668 EKENSYW
+668 
-675 FFYDNNWTYK
+675 YK
-685 QSATTYTY
+685 VKATETAY
-693 LRVYNSTFRTYP
+693 LNVYNTNNTFRTYYQAGSTSP
-705 KNSSNESVY
+705 VY
-714 FAQKVSGAGYA
+714 FAQKVAGAGYA
-725 DFTTIVKAAEVTTL
+725 DFTTIVKTAEVTTL
-739 ANLAVNGAEGTAYQ
+739 ANLAVNGAEGAAYQ
-753 VNDEMVVAKKFQKGD
+753 VKDEMVVAKKFQKAG
-768 KNYIVVKDAAKAV
+768 KNYIVVKDAAQAV
-781 RNFSTPAAADKF
+781 RNLSAPTADDKF
-793 FNINGNKQEEYAQN
+793 FNINGNKQEEYTQN

-820 QVNEKNTVT
+820 QLNEKSTVT
-829 SITGTLT
+829 SITGSLT

-844 ATNVVFENAT
+844 ATKVVFENVT
-854 NYFAPNTY
+854 TDFAPNTY
-862 CPINFMG
+862 CALNFMG
-869 ESSVKGTNPAYTSR
+869 ESSVKGNNPAYTSS

-888 PKANEYANVLWAVYN
+888 PKANEYANVVWAVYN
-903 ATDGAFYLPTHQGVA
+903 GTDGAFYLPVHQGSA

-930 YSLNSSATP
+930 YSLNSVATP
-939 ALTNGNVYSFEALV
+939 ELVDGDMYSFEALV
-953 KEVAV
+953 KEE
-958 ATTDAKSAPRKVA
+958 
-971 YDSTVTP
+971 TVP
-978 STKFVVYPLDLDAD
+978 SHVIGASTKFMVYPLNLDAN
-992 KVATGVNDVNC
+992 KVATGVNEVNS

-1033 YTDGTSSATKVLR
+1033 YTDGTQNAAKVLR

>member
-16 ATSWAATNTYQHVFE
+16 ATSWAAEKSIVINTANSGV
-31 SKPSTGNNIMLSN
+31 TGSYSNKTFNVDGITFGFNQWMKSNNIQAKKSTPNSLYNESAIPGKITRVVFKQTGTARAIKVFGGSN
-44 VGWNISGT
+44 VKPTNAIASPKTSGT
-52 NIGGFQNSY
+52 MEFDFSGKGYTFFSMTTPSNAVYFS
-61 AGVQLGTSKK
+61 
-71 NGQITL
+71 QITV
-77 TSPTGWNYKGATVI
+77 YY
-91 KEVRLW
+91 E
-97 LNLGGTSVT
+97 
-106 PTVTIGGKVAT
+106 
-117 STGKVIKNSGASDWT
+117 
-132 KTSKVTFTPA
+132 
-142 TDGQTGVIKISISSV
+142 DGPG
-157 KAGYICALEI
+157 
-167 DTEDTS
+167 
-173 DKTPTKLSWSSETAT
+173 KTPTTLSWSAPTAT
-188 VDLASDAKV
+188 VDLTSEVKE

-235 GATTITAKYAGDDTY
+235 GSTTITAKYAGDDTY

-337 GYVLKKIEFVGTT
+337 GYVLKKIEFVGTK

-384 KIKNVKIAY
+384 EIKNVKIAY

-410 PAKTEYTEGDAFSAE
+410 PAQTEYTEGETFSAE
-425 GLVVTATYD
+425 GLTVTATYD
-434 DASTAVVTADATWSF
+434 DASTAVVTAGATWSF

-506 AVEVPAN
+506 AVEAPAD
-513 PENIDD
+513 PENIDG
-519 KVFTGWVTTATVD
+519 KVFTGWVTTAIVD

-562 AAEKWVKKAASEITE
+562 AAEKWVKKTASEITE
-577 EGVYALITKDG
+577 AGVYALITKNG
-588 KAFNGEIIEASGST
+588 NAFNGEIKSGNGQST
-602 AVKGNGKSTTD
+602 AATFV
-613 AFIFDSNNEA
+613 FDKNNEA
-623 TSAPKGTC
+623 TSAPEGTC
-631 ELTFVKNGEGFKML
+631 ELTFVKKGEGYSIYRDGTEKY
-645 NADKTQCL
+645 KYL
-653 YSYQNAKECLSWNAA
+653 YSDGVGSGKLKWAVAEQNYWYYDETKGSWA
-668 EKENSYW
+668 
-675 FFYDNNWTYK
+675 YK
-685 QSATTYTY
+685 VKATETAY
-693 LRVYNSTFRTYP
+693 LNVYNTNNTFRTYQSGATSP
-705 KNSSNESVY
+705 VY
-714 FAQKVSGAGYA
+714 FAQKVAGAGYA
-725 DFTTIVKAAEVTTL
+725 DFTTIVKTAEVTTL
-739 ANLAVNGAEGTAYQ
+739 ANLAVNGAEGAAYQ
-753 VNDEMVVAKKFQKGD
+753 VNDEMVVAKKFQKAG

-781 RNFSTPAAADKF
+781 RNFSTPVAGDKF
-793 FNINGNKQEEYAQN
+793 YNINGNKQEEYAQN
-807 NWMLVSL
+807 NWMLISL

-836 EKFNVAME
+836 EKTNVAME
-844 ATNVVFENAT
+844 ATKVVFEDVIND
-854 NYFAPNTY
+854 FAPNTY

-869 ESSVKGTNPAYTSR
+869 ASSVKGKNPAYTSS

-888 PKANEYANVLWAVYN
+888 PKANEYAKVVWAVY
-903 ATDGAFYLPTHQGVA
+903 DGYMDVFHLPSHTGSINV
-918 NAQEFKAAFKVD
+918 QEFEAAFNVD
-930 YSLNSSATP
+930 YSLNSVDNP
-939 ALTNGNVYSFEALV
+939 ELTSGNVYSFEALV

-978 STKFVVYPLDLDAD
+978 STKFVVYPLDLDAT
-992 KVATGVNDVNC
+992 KVATGVNDVNS

-1033 YTDGTSSATKVLR
+1033 YTDGTQSAAKVLR

>member
-16 ATSWAATNTYQHVFE
+16 ATSWAATTGTIKFGTNDVKIDKASVTAADDQGNSWKITTVGTEYFGQRSQYTQVGSADAPATSITFTTTLSKEVKVSSLSVKFGGFKNTAGTIKLLVGDKE
-31 SKPSTGNNIMLSN
+31 IGTGKLNAKNDVTVTSTTGASGTQLTVKVTNIAKG
-44 VGWNISGT
+44 VKCYNISYT
-52 NIGGFQNSY
+52 Y
-61 AGVQLGTSKK
+61 
-71 NGQITL
+71 
-77 TSPTGWNYKGATVI
+77 
-91 KEVRLW
+91 E
-97 LNLGGTSVT
+97 
-106 PTVTIGGKVAT
+106 
-117 STGKVIKNSGASDWT
+117 
-132 KTSKVTFTPA
+132 
-142 TDGQTGVIKISISSV
+142 DGP
-157 KAGYICALEI
+157 
-167 DTEDTS
+167 
-173 DKTPTKLSWSSETAT
+173 DKTPTTLSWSAPTAT
-188 VDLASDAKV
+188 MDLTSEVKE

-202 KDPESLTGITY
+202 KNPESLTGITY
-213 SSSNT
+213 SSSNAD
-218 NVATIDESTGKI
+218 VATVNEATGEI
-230 TLASC
+230 AIVAC
-235 GATTITAKYAGDDTY
+235 GQTTIKAAYAGDDTY

-284 TGSFKVEKAGLKLQG
+284 TGSFKVEKASLKLQG

-337 GYVLKKIEFVGTT
+337 GYVLKKIEFVGTK

-384 KIKNVKIAY
+384 EIKNVKIAY

-410 PAKTEYTEGDAFSAE
+410 PAQTEYTEGDTFSAE
-425 GLVVTATYD
+425 GLTVTATYD

-506 AVEVPAN
+506 AVEAPAN
-513 PENIDD
+513 PENIAD

-539 ATIDETAKANTTYYA
+539 ATIDATAKANTTYYA

-562 AAEKWVKKAASEITE
+562 GGEKWVKKAASEITE
-577 EGVYALITKDG
+577 EGVYALITENG
-588 KAFNGEIIEASGST
+588 NAFNGEIKSGDGQST
-602 AVKGNGKSTTD
+602 AATFV
-613 AFIFDSNNEA
+613 FDKNNEA
-623 TSAPKGTC
+623 TSAPEGTC
-631 ELTFVKNGEGFKML
+631 ELTFVKKGEGYSINRDGTNIYKY
-645 NADKTQCL
+645 L
-653 YSYQNAKECLSWNAA
+653 YSDGVGSGKLKWGVAEQNYWYYDETKGSWA
-668 EKENSYW
+668 
-675 FFYDNNWTYK
+675 YK
-685 QSATTYTY
+685 VKATETAY
-693 LRVYNSTFRTYP
+693 LNVYNTNNTFRTYQSGATSP
-705 KNSSNESVY
+705 VY
-714 FAQKVSGAGYA
+714 FAQKVAGAGYA

-753 VNDEMVVAKKFQKGD
+753 VDDEMVVAKKFQKGG

-781 RNFSTPAAADKF
+781 RNSSAPVAGDKF

-820 QVNEKNTVT
+820 QVNEKSTVT
-829 SITGTLT
+829 SITGSLT

-844 ATNVVFENAT
+844 ATKVVFENVT
-854 NYFAPNTY
+854 NDFAPNTY
-862 CPINFMG
+862 CAINFMG
-869 ESSVKGTNPAYTSR
+869 ESSVKGTNPAYTSS

-888 PKANEYANVLWAVYN
+888 PKANEYANVVWAVYN
-903 ATDGAFYLPTHQGVA
+903 GTDGAFYLPTHQGVA

-930 YSLNSSATP
+930 YSLNSVATP
-939 ALTNGNVYSFEALV
+939 ELVNGNVYSFEALV

-992 KVATGVNDVNC
+992 RVATGVNDVNC

-1033 YTDGTSSATKVLR
+1033 YTDGTQSAAKVLR

>member
-1 MRKIFTLLIVAILAT
+1 M
-16 ATSWAATNTYQHVFE
+16 
-31 SKPSTGNNIMLSN
+31 
-44 VGWNISGT
+44 
-52 NIGGFQNSY
+52 
-61 AGVQLGTSKK
+61 
-71 NGQITL
+71 

-250 ASSSATYTLRVVDN
+250 ASSSANYTLRVVDN

-315 AYVDDNETRTY
+315 AYVNDNETRTY

-337 GYVLKKIEFVGTT
+337 GYVLKKIEFVGTK

-375 VEFYFAGTC
+375 VEFYFAETC
-384 KIKNVKIAY
+384 EIKNVKIAY

-410 PAKTEYTEGDAFSAE
+410 PAQTEYTEGDAFSAE

-434 DASTAVVTADATWSF
+434 DASTAVVTDDATWSF

-455 VGTTSVTATATYNE
+455 ASTTSVTATAKYNE

-484 SYTYTWMV
+484 TYTYTWMV
-492 NGAEVKK
+492 NGTEVKK
-499 SVLKEGA
+499 SALKEGA
-506 AVEVPAN
+506 AVEAPAN

-562 AAEKWVKKAASEITE
+562 AGEKWVKKAVSEITE

-588 KAFNGEIIEASGST
+588 NAFNGEIKSGHGQST
-602 AVKGNGKSTTD
+602 ATT
-613 AFIFDSNNEA
+613 FVFDKNNEA
-623 TSAPKGTC
+623 TSAPDGTC
-631 ELTFVKNGEGFKML
+631 ELTFVKKGEGYSINRDGTNIYKY
-645 NADKTQCL
+645 L
-653 YSYQNAKECLSWNAA
+653 YSDGVGSGKLKWGVAEQNYWYYDETKGSWA
-668 EKENSYW
+668 
-675 FFYDNNWTYK
+675 YK
-685 QSATTYTY
+685 VKATETAY
-693 LRVYNSTFRTYP
+693 LNVYNTNNTFRTYYQAGTTSP
-705 KNSSNESVY
+705 VY

-739 ANLAVNGAEGTAYQ
+739 ANLAVNGAEGAAYQ
-753 VNDEMVVAKKFQKGD
+753 VNDEMLVAKKFQKGD

-781 RNFSTPAAADKF
+781 RNFSTPAAGDKF

-820 QVNEKNTVT
+820 QVNENNTVT

-836 EKFNVAME
+836 EKTNVAME
-844 ATNVVFENAT
+844 ATKMVFEDVI

-862 CPINFMG
+862 CPINIVG
-869 ESSVKGTNPAYTSR
+869 ASSVKGNNPAYTSS

-888 PKANEYANVLWAVYN
+888 PKANEYAKVVWAVY
-903 ATDGAFYLPTHQGVA
+903 DGYMDVFHLPSHKGSV
-918 NAQEFKAAFKVD
+918 NVQEFEASFYVD
-930 YSLNSSATP
+930 YSLNSVDNP
-939 ALTNGNVYSFEALV
+939 ELKDGDVYSFEALV

-958 ATTDAKSAPRKVA
+958 PSHVDGA
-971 YDSTVTP
+971 
-978 STKFVVYPLDLDAD
+978 STKFMVYPLDLDAN
-992 KVATGVNDVNC
+992 KVATGVNDVNS

-1033 YTDGTSSATKVLR
+1033 YTDGTQSAAKVLR